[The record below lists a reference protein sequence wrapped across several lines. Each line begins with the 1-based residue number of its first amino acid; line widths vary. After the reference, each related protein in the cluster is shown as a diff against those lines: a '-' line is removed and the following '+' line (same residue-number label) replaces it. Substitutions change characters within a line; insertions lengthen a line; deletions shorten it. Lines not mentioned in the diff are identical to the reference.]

1 MFQELSKTP
10 LGRFRMVAFAEGCSY
25 LLFGLTMPLKYG
37 FGMPMPNFIVGSIHG
52 SLFIAYMVLLFL
64 VSRANNWSFIK
75 IGLAFVASLI
85 PFGTFYADKKL
96 FRITT

>member
-10 LGRFRMVAFAEGCSY
+10 LGRFRMAAFAEGCSY

-37 FGMPMPNFIVGSIHG
+37 FGMPTPNFIVGSIHG
-52 SLFIAYMVLLFL
+52 GLFIAYVVLLFL
-64 VSRANNWSFIK
+64 VSRANNWSFSK
-75 IGLAFVASLI
+75 MALAFIASLI